1 MQPEPAE
8 VSIPPRHL
16 TAKKIQARQKREEL
30 ARLKSQ
36 HAHVWD
42 FLNGNMFLNW
52 HFLTPDFQLLM
63 LKRIIHSYESKQQMM
78 KNVEFMVQMSVSLLL
93 AHTT

>member
-16 TAKKIQARQKREEL
+16 TAKKIQACQKREEL

-36 HAHVWD
+36 HARVRD

-52 HFLTPDFQLLM
+52 HFLMPDFQLLM
-63 LKRIIHSYESKQQMM
+63 LHRIIHFYKSKQQMM
-78 KNVEFMVQMSVSLLL
+78 KDVELWFRCL
-93 AHTT
+93 